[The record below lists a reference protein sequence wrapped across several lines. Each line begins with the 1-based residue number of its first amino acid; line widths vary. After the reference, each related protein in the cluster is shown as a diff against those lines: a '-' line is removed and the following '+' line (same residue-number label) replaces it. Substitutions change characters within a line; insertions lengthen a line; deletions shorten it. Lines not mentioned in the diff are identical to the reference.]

1 MAAPDPDSLLARV
14 RAFTEARVILTAA
27 ELDLVSDL
35 ARDPAT
41 AAGLAARRGFA
52 LRPLTRLLD
61 ALVALGLLEK
71 RAGAYR
77 PRPEARA
84 LLDRDSPTSALPM
97 LLHQA
102 HLWQRWST
110 LTQAV
115 DPGAESRAE
124 RHSTAAFIGAMHV
137 TARGQAPAVAAAVG
151 IGGARRLLDVGG
163 GPGTYTEAFLTAA
176 PALEATLFDR
186 PEVVAIARERLAA
199 SPCLPRVTFVA
210 GDFLRDPLPPHH
222 DLALLSAVIHSCSP
236 EEVRALFAS
245 VHRALVPGGRVV
257 VRDYVMNEDRTAPL
271 GGVLFAINM
280 LLNTPGGAT
289 YTHDEIV
296 GWLSAAGFV
305 RVRLLAAA
313 DTMSALV
320 EGHRP

>member
-1 MAAPDPDSLLARV
+1 M
-14 RAFTEARVILTAA
+14 ILTAA

-41 AAGLAARRGFA
+41 AAALAARRGFA

-71 RAGAYR
+71 RSGVYR
-77 PRPEARA
+77 PRPDARA
-84 LLDRDSPTSALPM
+84 LLDRDSPTSVLPM

-115 DPGAESRAE
+115 DPAAESRAE
-124 RHSTAAFIGAMHV
+124 RRSTAAFIGAMHV
-137 TARGQAPAVAAAVG
+137 AGRGQASAVAAAAG

-186 PEVVAIARERLAA
+186 PEVVAIARERLASSA
-199 SPCLPRVTFVA
+199 CFRRVTFVE

-236 EEVRALFAS
+236 EEVRALFANVFS
-245 VHRALVPGGRVV
+245 ALVPGGHVV
-257 VRDYVMNEDRTAPL
+257 VRDFVMSEDRTAPV
-271 GGVLFAINM
+271 GGALFAINM

-296 GWLSAAGFV
+296 GWLTDAGFA

-320 EGHRP
+320 EGYRP